1 MPFYCLHCLSG
12 FCFFT
17 GYYFLQ
23 PMYYLDTN
31 FMCQGVK
38 FPDQHQYLGNCP
50 PTPPLT
56 QQQSI
61 DNKLRLMLGWGR
73 GRWAVAQVL
82 ILIQVSK

>member
-17 GYYFLQ
+17 GYNFSQ

-38 FPDQHQYLGNCP
+38 FLDQYQYLGNCP

-73 GRWAVAQVL
+73 GRWAVAQIL